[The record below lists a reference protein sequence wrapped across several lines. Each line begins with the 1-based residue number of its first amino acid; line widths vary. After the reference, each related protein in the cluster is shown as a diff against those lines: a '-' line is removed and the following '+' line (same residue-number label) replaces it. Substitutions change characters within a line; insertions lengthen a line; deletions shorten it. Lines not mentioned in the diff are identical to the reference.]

1 MRITNREG
9 LTSLSSFTF
18 FPFPFSKAY
27 ADFIKQ
33 QFGSEVIY
41 FEKNNIVVPLEVI
54 GRKFFQQIKLLAPP
68 FRYKKE
74 IAVDELKSYL
84 NDLHRALK
92 KTGNFMRI
100 IQPHPMSFTTEKPSN
115 STYCPFGTYI
125 TYLQNK
131 SDDDLL
137 NSFDS
142 KYKKAIQHSIK
153 NGGTIILSNNSLN
166 EFYDVYLNTC
176 KRANIHNDSIT
187 YFKNLISY
195 FPDNT
200 ITSLINDAEGITIG
214 AAFFIFDKHTCYC
227 THAGSVA
234 GSKLYG
240 GMKHLHFEAM
250 KWMRDK
256 NVKSYD
262 LTGVRINSSNET
274 LQGIFKF
281 KKGFGG
287 ELKQGYLWKSDLNK
301 LKCITY
307 DTLLALK
314 TKGKKHKDI
323 IDQEL

>member
-1 MRITNREG
+1 MHITNREG

-33 QFGSEVIY
+33 QFGNEVIY

-100 IQPHPMSFTTEKPSN
+100 IQPHPIAFTAETPSDSN
-115 STYCPFGTYI
+115 YCAFGTYI
-125 TYLQNK
+125 TSLQNK
-131 SDDDLL
+131 SDEDLL
-137 NSFDS
+137 NSFDI
-142 KYKKAIQHSIK
+142 KYKKAVQHSIK
-153 NGGTIILSNNSLN
+153 NGGNVIIDNNCIDR
-166 EFYDVYLNTC
+166 FYAVYNNTC
-176 KRANIHNDSIT
+176 KRANIYCDSLN
-187 YFKNLISY
+187 YFNNLNY
-195 FPDNT
+195 HLPYNT
-200 ITSLINDAEGITIG
+200 IASIINDAEGVTIG
-214 AAFFIFDKHTCYC
+214 AAFFIFDEHACYC
-227 THAGSVA
+227 THAGSIP
-234 GSKLYG
+234 GSNLYG
-240 GMKHLHFEAM
+240 GMKHLHYEVM